1 MKNGLMI
8 VNPNEAGLMNIGD
21 YVQALAARQ
30 YFPNIDI
37 LLDRDND
44 LASYQGEEVRM
55 IMNGWFMD
63 HPENFPP
70 SHQIKPLL
78 ISSWFVAERVC

>member
-1 MKNGLMI
+1 MI

-78 ISSWFVAERVC
+78 ISFHINS